1 MILLSAFA
9 FSPPGPLRGSER
21 GCVGGRLHTLE
32 YTATTGGAVLDLDGA
47 LGSKLDKVTCDLDH
61 TKLTLSFKHRADAV
75 EWIVKV
81 RSLPPSL
88 SDLRAMYSCPML
100 LTARLKHL
108 ALATDC
114 SSTT

>member
-75 EWIVKV
+75 EWIVKA
-81 RSLPPSL
+81 RSRPLSL
-88 SDLRAMYSCPML
+88 
-100 LTARLKHL
+100 
-108 ALATDC
+108 
-114 SSTT
+114 